1 MDMSLNSYLKQA
13 EDLKWVGPQRQEIIQ
28 VVQGRSI
35 ENWREGIHR
44 IFVLGATGEDRGH
57 VSLLRNLNF
66 TMNLPLSHQ
75 RVIFR
80 AVTRSF
86 QYLRKTMLAA
96 MAMSIGGRDRA
107 YAEWLSRSQR
117 PWALGSWIPRFVK
130 TFVTRLQ
137 TRRKVEWI
145 IQVNTHHVHLSSN
158 SWLAFCQFPPLP
170 LSLLRDFRV
179 SCRCH
184 YSMSLSTSAS
194 MAPK

>member
-1 MDMSLNSYLKQA
+1 MLNSNNTVLNKRLYLYILDFLVPHMVALLFTLVITQLCDNGYEPKLIYEA
-13 EDLKWVGPQRQEIIQ
+13 GRGSEVSWSTMAGNNT
-28 VVQGRSI
+28 GRSI
-35 ENWREGIHR
+35 EYWREGIHR
-44 IFVLGATGEDRGH
+44 IFALGATGEDRGH

-117 PWALGSWIPRFVK
+117 P
-130 TFVTRLQ
+130 
-137 TRRKVEWI
+137 
-145 IQVNTHHVHLSSN
+145 
-158 SWLAFCQFPPLP
+158 
-170 LSLLRDFRV
+170 
-179 SCRCH
+179 
-184 YSMSLSTSAS
+184 
-194 MAPK
+194 